1 MRQLI
6 AFIKRE
12 AVLIVLLVA
21 LIVLEL
27 VHPQPWRAL
36 VDMIDRETMLTL
48 AGLLI
53 LTKAIEHTGAMNWAA
68 HRLLHH
74 VHSERGL
81 AMVLVIFAAALST
94 VLTNDVA
101 LFAVIPITISIQQL
115 VAVSLR
121 RLVTVI
127 ALAVNA
133 GSVLTPLGNPQNLF
147 LWHASGV
154 SFGSFVATLAP
165 LTLCLM
171 IGLLAL
177 TCALFKRNALDIP
190 DGLKTEPLNRAALAG
205 DAVLFAVFVVLAD
218 LHHAA
223 IGCAILV
230 IVFAIKRWRAIIEID
245 WLLLVVF
252 ALMFVVL
259 RSFANLPLVHHMLA
273 QANLDA
279 PIRAFFT
286 AAITSQVISNV
297 PAAIMLESFTKQ
309 WQALAYGVSVG
320 GFGWCIGSLAN
331 LIAMRLAPVKG
342 LFWRFHVVSV
352 PFFVFALAV
361 GACLTRWI

>member
-1 MRQLI
+1 MRSVI

-21 LIVLEL
+21 LIALQAA
-27 VHPQPWRAL
+27 HPQPWHAL
-36 VDMIDRETMLTL
+36 AGMIDRETMLTL
-48 AGLLI
+48 GGLLV
-53 LTKAIEHTGAMNWAA
+53 LTKAIEQTGAMNWAA
-68 HRLLHH
+68 HRLLHR

-81 AMVLVIFAAALST
+81 AIVLVLFAAGLST

-101 LFAVIPITISIQQL
+101 LFAVIPVAISIQKL
-115 VAVSLR
+115 VEMSLR
-121 RLVTVI
+121 RLVSVI

-133 GSVLTPLGNPQNLF
+133 GSILTPLGNPQNLF

-154 SFGSFVATLAP
+154 SFGAFVWTLTP
-165 LTLCLM
+165 LTIALM
-171 IGLLAL
+171 AGLLVL
-177 TCALFKRNALDIP
+177 TAMLFKSRALDIP
-190 DGLKTEPLNRAALAG
+190 DDAQSAPVDRAALAR
-205 DAVLFAVFVVLAD
+205 AATLFVIFVVLAD

-223 IGCAILV
+223 IGCAIVLV
-230 IVFAIKRWRAIIEID
+230 LIGVTRWRAIVEID
-245 WLLLVVF
+245 WLLLLVF

-259 RSFANLPLVHHMLA
+259 RSVANLPIVHDACTH
-273 QANLDA
+273 ANLGE
-279 PIRAFFT
+279 PLHAFFV

-297 PAAIMLESFTKQ
+297 PAAIMLESFTKT

-331 LIAMRLAPVKG
+331 LIAMRLAPVRG
-342 LFWRFHVVSV
+342 LFWRFHVLSV

-361 GACLTRWI
+361 GAWLTRWI

>member
-1 MRQLI
+1 MRQVL

-21 LIVLEL
+21 LIALQIVR
-27 VHPQPWRAL
+27 PQSWTAL
-36 VDMIDRETMLTL
+36 AAMIDRETMLTL
-48 AGLLI
+48 GGLLV

-68 HRLLHH
+68 HRLLHR

-81 AMVLVIFAAALST
+81 AMVLVLFAAGLST

-101 LFAVIPITISIQQL
+101 LFAVVPVAISIQKL
-115 VAVSLR
+115 VDMSLR
-121 RLVTVI
+121 RLVSVI

-133 GSVLTPLGNPQNLF
+133 GSILTPLGNPQNLF

-154 SFGSFVATLAP
+154 SFGAFVWTLTP
-165 LTLCLM
+165 LTIALM
-171 IGLLAL
+171 IGLLVL
-177 TCALFKRNALDIP
+177 T
-190 DGLKTEPLNRAALAG
+190 
-205 DAVLFAVFVVLAD
+205 AVLFRGGPLDLPDEAQTTPVDRAAFARTVSLFVVFVVLAD

-223 IGCAILV
+223 IGCAIVLV
-230 IVFAIKRWRAIIEID
+230 LIGITRWRAIVEID
-245 WLLLVVF
+245 WLLLLVF

-259 RSFANLPLVHHMLA
+259 RSVANLPVVHDA
-273 QANLDA
+273 CTNANLSESLHA
-279 PIRAFFT
+279 YFT

-297 PAAIMLESFTKQ
+297 PAAIMLESFTKK

-342 LFWRFHVVSV
+342 LFWRFHVLSV

-361 GACLTRWI
+361 GAWLTRWI

>member
-1 MRQLI
+1 MHPII

-21 LIVLEL
+21 LIMLQVM
-27 VHPQPWRAL
+27 HPQPTRAL
-36 VDMIDRETMLTL
+36 AAMIDRETMLTL
-48 AGLLI
+48 AGLLV
-53 LTKAIEHTGAMNWAA
+53 LTKVIERTGAMDWAA
-68 HRLLHH
+68 HGLLRR

-81 AMVLVIFAAALST
+81 AIVLVLFAAALST

-101 LFAVIPITISIQQL
+101 LFAVIPVAISIQQL

-121 RLVTVI
+121 RLVVVI

-133 GSVLTPLGNPQNLF
+133 GSILTPLGNPQNLF

-154 SFGSFVATLAP
+154 SFPTFVLTLAP
-165 LTLCLM
+165 LTVLLM
-171 IGLLAL
+171 VGLVAL
-177 TCALFKRNALDIP
+177 TSALFRGRSLDIP
-190 DGLKTEPLNRAALAG
+190 DDAQSEPVNRRVLAIASVTFG
-205 DAVLFAVFVVLAD
+205 VFVLLAD

-223 IGCAILV
+223 WGCL
-230 IVFAIKRWRAIIEID
+230 IVVVVVGIVNWRAIVDID
-245 WLLLVVF
+245 WLLLAVF

-259 RSFANLPLVHHMLA
+259 RSVANLPVIHQAYALA
-273 QANLDA
+273 KLDA
-279 PIRAFFT
+279 PLHAFI
-286 AAITSQVISNV
+286 AGAITSQVISNV

-320 GFGWCIGSLAN
+320 GFGWCVGSLAN

-342 LFWRFHVVSV
+342 LFLRFHIVSI
-352 PFFVFALAV
+352 PFFVFALLV
-361 GACLTRWI
+361 GAWLTRWL